1 MSTIAKLRSSYDV
14 VVAGARVAGA
24 STAMLLA
31 RWGLRVLVVEQG
43 RYGSDTLSTHAL
55 MRGGVLQLHRWGV
68 LPRIES
74 AGTPRI
80 THTSFHYGDEEV
92 AVAIKPRHGVAG
104 LYAPR
109 RKILDAILVDAAV
122 AAGAE
127 VVHGVRLVDLMRADD
142 GRVVG
147 AVVEEPGVGS
157 VPIGAEIVIGAD
169 GFRSKVASLVGAA
182 PYRLGRNASTFLY
195 GYFSGLDV
203 EGNHWYYRPGVMA
216 GAIPTNGGEVLVC
229 GGAPEAR
236 FWDEIRFDLEEG
248 HRRLLREAA
257 PELSEALAR
266 AKRSGPVRGFPGEPG
281 SLRQS
286 FGPGWAL
293 VGDAGYFR
301 DPATAHGIT
310 DAFRDAEL
318 LARAVERGTE
328 RALAEYQSLRDDMAV
343 GLFEASDAIAGYDWD
358 LEGVK
363 ETHLFMSE
371 EMNREVAF
379 LAELDSGSTRE
390 LKRRT
395 A

>member
-1 MSTIAKLRSSYDV
+1 MSAIGTLRSSYDV
-14 VVAGARVAGA
+14 VVVGARVAGA

-31 RWGLRVLVVEQG
+31 RQGLRVLAVEQS

-68 LPRIES
+68 LPRIEG

-80 THTSFHYGDEEV
+80 TNTYFHYGDEEI
-92 AVAIKPRHGVAG
+92 AIAIKPRHGVSG

-109 RKILDAILVDAAV
+109 RRLLDAILVDAAKD
-122 AAGAE
+122 AGAE

-147 AVVEEPGVGS
+147 VVVEEPGVGS
-157 VPIGAEIVIGAD
+157 VPIGAGLVIGAD
-169 GFRSKVASLVGAA
+169 GYRSKVAGLVGAA
-182 PYRLGRNASTFLY
+182 PYRLGRHASTFLY
-195 GYFSGLDV
+195 GYWSGLEV
-203 EGNHWYYRPGVMA
+203 EGFHWYYRPGVMA
-216 GAIPTNGGEVLVC
+216 GAIPTNSGEVLVC
-229 GGAPEAR
+229 AGAPEAR
-236 FWDEIRFDLEEG
+236 FWDEIRLDLEEG
-248 HRRLLREAA
+248 HLRLLRQAA

-266 AKRSGPVRGFPGEPG
+266 ATRSGPIRGFPGEPG

-286 FGPGWAL
+286 VGPGWAL

-310 DAFRDAEL
+310 DALRDAEI

-328 RALAEYQSLRDDMAV
+328 RALVEYQALRDDLAI
-343 GLFEASDAIAGYDWD
+343 GLFEASDAVAAYDWD
-358 LEGVK
+358 LSEVK

-379 LAELDSGSTRE
+379 LNELDRAHRPKLE
-390 LKRRT
+390 RRT

>member
-1 MSTIAKLRSSYDV
+1 MSSIARLRSSYDV

-31 RWGLRVLVVEQG
+31 RRGLRVLVVEQG

-68 LPRIES
+68 LPRIEA
-74 AGTPRI
+74 AGTPCI
-80 THTSFHYGDEEV
+80 QSTSFHYGDEEITI
-92 AVAIKPRHGVAG
+92 AIKPRNGIRG

-109 RKILDAILVDAAV
+109 RKLLDAVLVDAARD
-122 AAGAE
+122 AGAE

-147 AVVEEPGVGS
+147 AVVEESGVGS

-169 GFRSKVASLVGAA
+169 GFRSKVATLVGAA

-236 FWDEIRFDLEEG
+236 FWDEFRFDLEEG
-248 HRRLLREAA
+248 HRRLLRQAA

-281 SLRQS
+281 SLRRS

-293 VGDAGYFR
+293 VGDAGCFR

-328 RALAEYQSLRDDMAV
+328 RALSEYQSLRDDLAL
-343 GLFEASDAIAGYDWD
+343 GLFEASDVVAGYDWD
-358 LEGVK
+358 LERLK

-379 LAELDSGSTRE
+379 LNELDSGAPAS
-390 LKRRT
+390 
-395 A
+395 